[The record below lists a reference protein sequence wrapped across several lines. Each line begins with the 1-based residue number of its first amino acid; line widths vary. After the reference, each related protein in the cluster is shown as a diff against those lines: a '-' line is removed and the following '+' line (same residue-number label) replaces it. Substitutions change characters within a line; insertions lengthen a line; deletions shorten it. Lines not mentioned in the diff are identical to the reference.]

1 MSKRPTIVLLPGLL
15 CDASTWDAQ
24 RKALKPHADVRIGDF
39 TQLDSIEGMARSA
52 LALADGPLVAVGHSM
67 GARVAMEMVRLAPE
81 RIEKLVLIDTGI
93 DPRRE
98 GEEEKRQELVDL
110 AFAEGMG
117 ALADKWLPPMV
128 HLEGSG
134 TRRCLLRS
142 RPWSCGRRPSSTS
155 ARSGRSSIARMPGPA
170 LHRSPVRPWSWS
182 GGRIAGARWPS
193 IEEIA
198 ALIPNAELVVIEDSG
213 HMSPV
218 EQPEQVSQALLRL
231 LGFEN
236 KNDDADGVAT
246 GKEKP
251 MGDET
256 APDRIPDTPLFDRK
270 RSLRGYRINK
280 MAMGLGDPA
289 NREAFRKD
297 ESAYL
302 DRFGLT
308 PEEKQA
314 VMTRNWREMVRLG
327 GNLFFILKI
336 SAVDPVRITEIGAH
350 QAGMDHADFL
360 RDRLG
365 KK

>member
-1 MSKRPTIVLLPGLL
+1 
-15 CDASTWDAQ
+15 
-24 RKALKPHADVRIGDF
+24 
-39 TQLDSIEGMARSA
+39 MAAPAFAAAPMANVQVPAAYRFKLGGFECTVVS
-52 LALADGPLVAVGHSM
+52 DGPIGLGPIKA
-67 GARVAMEMVRLAPE
+67 EMFKGYTQE
-81 RIEKLVLIDTGI
+81 RIDELLAANFIDKNNFQVDQNVLVVNTGEKLVLIDTGI

-128 HLEGSG
+128 HLDRVGDEA
-134 TRRCLLRS
+134 LLAPLKAMVLRAS
-142 RPWSCGRRPSSTS
+142 PEQHQRQIRALLNRPNARTGLAQIACPTLVMVGRQDRWSPL
-155 ARSGRSSIARMPGPA
+155 AQHQEM
-170 LHRSPVRPWSWS
+170 
-182 GGRIAGARWPS
+182 
-193 IEEIA
+193 A
-198 ALIPNAELVVIEDSG
+198 ALIPNATLVVIEDSG
-213 HMSPV
+213 HMSTV
-218 EQPEQVSQALLRL
+218 EQPEQVSQALLRF

-289 NREAFRKD
+289 NREAFRND

-308 PEEKQA
+308 SEEKQA
-314 VMTRNWREMVRLG
+314 VMTRNWQEMVRLG